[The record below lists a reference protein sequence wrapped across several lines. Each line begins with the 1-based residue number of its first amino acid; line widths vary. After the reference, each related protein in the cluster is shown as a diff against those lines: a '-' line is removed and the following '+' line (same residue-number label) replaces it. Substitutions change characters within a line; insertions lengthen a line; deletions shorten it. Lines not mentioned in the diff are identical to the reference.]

1 MFFITYN
8 TPGTTVSSWH
18 LIRVLIR
25 DSMSLNPNAMQNGM
39 FLVEFYICHPGNVY
53 YNATN
58 QRYWLEYHPLLSS
71 SNAAQRHHAHLIRPH
86 SSSSSYADKE
96 GLQPFRQW
104 VRLIHGSTYIHGPF
118 DFAVVN
124 GKKSRDRIALEH
136 WQVLHAR
143 SALFSNDAP
152 SLDLP
157 DYSIH
162 LALPHTTYASAT
174 ITSRFFACET
184 QAPSHGV

>member
-1 MFFITYN
+1 
-8 TPGTTVSSWH
+8 
-18 LIRVLIR
+18 
-25 DSMSLNPNAMQNGM
+25 MSLNPNAMQDGK
-39 FLVEFYICHPGNVY
+39 FLVEFYICHPGDVY